1 MLNEINKAKQDMKE
15 DGYEDTVLALED
27 KLEELEPSD
36 KDEENK
42 YEGQNGTTTTSRL
55 QLQVQIIKHRH
66 RRRGTNQR
74 YGKHIQ

>member
-42 YEGQNGTTTTSRL
+42 YEGQNGTSTTSRL
-55 QLQVQIIKHRH
+55 QFQVQIIKHRH

>member
-1 MLNEINKAKQDMKE
+1 
-15 DGYEDTVLALED
+15 LALED
-27 KLEELEPSD
+27 KPEELEHSD

-42 YEGQNGTTTTSRL
+42 YEGENGTSMASRL

-66 RRRGTNQR
+66 GRRGTKQR